1 MELITEFLT
10 TDYKN
15 HVVFYNGK
23 IVEMDYIERKQQF
36 KFGCMRIA
44 DNIAIS
50 DVGYIKTPKS
60 QYYIVSRNFRTAKK
74 ISVDEIIKDF
84 E

>member
-1 MELITEFLT
+1 MELLTTFLS

-15 HVVFYNGK
+15 HAVFYNGK
-23 IVEMDYIERKQQF
+23 IVEMDYLEKKEQF
-36 KFGCMRIA
+36 KYGCMRIA

-50 DVGYIKTPKS
+50 DVGFIKTPKS
-60 QYYIVSRNFRTAKK
+60 QYYIISRSCRTAKK
-74 ISVDEIIKDF
+74 ISVDEIKKHF